1 MEPRAAPRVGDYA
14 LLSTLGTG
22 TTGKVKLAEH
32 QRTHQKA
39 AIKIIKKSVLDEHA
53 HLAVKIRRE
62 IALMR
67 LFDNPHLLRLLEVC
81 QSSQHLYIIL
91 EFAEHGELF
100 DQIES
105 HGSLSVEAGMN
116 FFRQIIYGLEY
127 LHMHGICH
135 RDLKPENIL
144 LDAHDM
150 IKIADFGFARWMRHS
165 RADTSCGSPHYAAP
179 EIVRGEQYD
188 GRTSDIW
195 SCGVILYT
203 MLSGSLPFDDTSIRA
218 LLQKVRIG
226 QYRMPTGFPPDIR
239 ALIARMLEVDPAK
252 RITIPEIK
260 QSDAF
265 RRGMPPMYCFPTPL
279 PLPIVRDSIR
289 LEDLDAELRDVF
301 RQLGY
306 ENDDELREDLGSQRH
321 SIAKNFYRILKAEIS
336 WDNFEWDFDGANRAD
351 APAGAGPIPLPQAS
365 FGWGSSFGEATM
377 MASSD
382 SLEGSVLHTR
392 LICAAESP
400 NSDGANQAIYFSV
413 PLEWM
418 MMAAQ
423 DFLSRRAFAWFH
435 PDETT
440 ILARRKEPQ
449 MDVELRTEFDLSAQ
463 LRLKPKLKS
472 GEQREF
478 DQIVADL
485 REWIEAIVAPE

>member
-1 MEPRAAPRVGDYA
+1 
-14 LLSTLGTG
+14 
-22 TTGKVKLAEH
+22 
-32 QRTHQKA
+32 
-39 AIKIIKKSVLDEHA
+39 
-53 HLAVKIRRE
+53 
-62 IALMR
+62 MR

-100 DQIES
+100 EQIES

-127 LHMHGICH
+127 LHIHGICH

-144 LDAHDM
+144 LDAHDT
-150 IKIADFGFARWMRHS
+150 IKIADFGFARWLRHS

-179 EIVRGEQYD
+179 EIVKGEQYD
-188 GRTSDIW
+188 GRKSDIW

-218 LLQKVRIG
+218 LLQKVKVG
-226 QYRMPTGFPPDIR
+226 QYRMPTGFPADIR
-239 ALIARMLEVDPAK
+239 ALIAQMLEVDPSK

-260 QSDAF
+260 RSEAF
-265 RRGMPPMYCFPTPL
+265 RRGMPPMYIAPTPL
-279 PLPIVRDSIR
+279 PLPIFNDVIR
-289 LEDLDAELRDVF
+289 IEDLDAELRDVF
-301 RQLGY
+301 RQIGY
-306 ENDDELREDLGSQRH
+306 ENDEDLREDLGSENH
-321 SIAKNFYRILKAEIS
+321 SIAKNFYKILKSDIS
-336 WDNFEWDFDGANRAD
+336 WDNFEWDFDSPNRPD
-351 APAGAGPIPLPQAS
+351 APAPAPSFALPQSS

-377 MASSD
+377 LASSD

-392 LICAAESP
+392 LICVGGSP
-400 NSDGANQAIYFSV
+400 NSEGSSQAIYFSV

-418 MMAAQ
+418 MMAVQ
-423 DFLSRRAFAWFH
+423 DFLGRRAFAWFH

-440 ILARRKEPQ
+440 LLARRKEPQ
-449 MDVELRTEFDLSAQ
+449 MDLELHTEFDLSAQ
-463 LRLKPKLKS
+463 LRLKVKLKN

-485 REWIEAIVAPE
+485 RDWIEAIVAPE